1 MTDTTWQPYMPADI
15 YHRYVVPWLNA
26 PAAQPPRD
34 PAPAPINVVDPKQ
47 QPEPL
52 TARSSAVA

>member
-26 PAAQPPRD
+26 PAAPAPRD

-47 QPEPL
+47 HPP
-52 TARSSAVA
+52 R